1 MKSRFLLFI
10 LIGLL
15 GLARLAPAED
25 APVQQEEAAL
35 AITAVR
41 YSDSPE
47 QLRLVFD
54 LSGPFEYAERASP
67 NLLSLRIKATMSDQ
81 ALAGLE
87 AVKSWMLVDAK
98 ATRTDGAT
106 IIELT
111 HVESTFAPRVF
122 DLREPERLVVDFCK
136 LFNWRY
142 EEEVRPGLKLVRIGR
157 GAPDGPVRAWA
168 LVVSHEAKDLSLG
181 ALIADETIWKRR
193 PLDQIARAA
202 GAYAAINGGY
212 FTWQGPAVG
221 LVYTKGRIVAWH
233 YGNRAAIAQDKA
245 GKFHIGAYQATGQ
258 VVIGDKTLRA
268 NGVNSSQVFP
278 GGVTILTPEWG
289 DKTPKVEGGVVF
301 TAREGKLVALTK
313 EPAELDLPHEGWAV
327 LMLAEVAKTLP
338 ELKPGM
344 KVEITTGIS
353 PAIKDV
359 VWALGAGP
367 RLLTEGKSVAAED
380 REGFGEAF
388 HMNLHPR
395 TAFGLTAKGDQVL
408 IVVDGRQP
416 CWSIGIN
423 LPNLAKL
430 MKEDL
435 DCLEAVNLDGG
446 GSSALYLDGKLV
458 NRPSDGACR
467 AVSNGICLWAPPEE

>member
-1 MKSRFLLFI
+1 MKSRFLFLILVGLF
-10 LIGLL
+10 
-15 GLARLAPAED
+15 GLAGSVFAQEAPAS
-25 APVQQEEAAL
+25 APLTLTE
-35 AITAVR
+35 VR

-54 LSGPFEYAERASP
+54 ISGPFEYAERTSP
-67 NLLSLRIKATMSDQ
+67 NLLSLRIKATLSDQ

-87 AVKSWMLVDAK
+87 AVKSWMLVDTE

-111 HVESTFAPRVF
+111 HVESTFTPKVF
-122 DLREPERLVVDFCK
+122 VLHEPERLVVDFCK
-136 LFNWRY
+136 LFNWRD

-157 GAPDGPVRAWA
+157 GTPDGPVRAWA

-193 PLDQIARAA
+193 PIDQIARAA

-221 LVYTKGRIVAWH
+221 LVYTKGRVVAWH
-233 YGNRAAIAQDKA
+233 YGNRTALAQDKT
-245 GKFHIGAYQATGQ
+245 GKFHIGAYQAKGQ
-258 VVIGDKTLRA
+258 VVIGDKTLQA
-268 NGVNSSQVFP
+268 KLVNSSQVFT

-301 TAREGKLVALTK
+301 TVREDKLVALTK
-313 EPAELDLPHEGWAV
+313 EPVELDLPPDGWAV
-327 LMLAEVAKTLP
+327 SMLAEVAKTLP

-359 VWALGAGP
+359 VWALGGGP

-435 DCLEAVNLDGG
+435 DCLQALNLDGG
-446 GSSALYLDGKLV
+446 GSSALYLDGKLL
-458 NRPSDGACR
+458 NRPSDGTCR
-467 AVSNGICLWAPPEE
+467 AVSNGLCLWAPPED